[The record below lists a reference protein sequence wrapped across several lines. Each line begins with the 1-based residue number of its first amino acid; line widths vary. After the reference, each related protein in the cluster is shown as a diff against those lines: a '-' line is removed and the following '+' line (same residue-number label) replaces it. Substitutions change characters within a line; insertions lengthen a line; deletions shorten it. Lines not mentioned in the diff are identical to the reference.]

1 MKAVL
6 SRAWPSRGLGG
17 VLLPSFYP
25 SNWEPGGP
33 PTWHQPQAALLGQQL
48 LFAREQ
54 LLAFSRGRRQ
64 PQCDDADLLLS
75 AEGGEAAAAVD
86 HLSSPATPR
95 PPPLASPTVPST
107 GRVLSP
113 RVQPPLDSL

>member
-1 MKAVL
+1 MAQ
-6 SRAWPSRGLGG
+6 
-17 VLLPSFYP
+17 
-25 SNWEPGGP
+25 P

-54 LLAFSRGRRQ
+54 LPAFGRGGRQ
-64 PQCDDADLLLS
+64 PQCNDAELLLS
-75 AEGGEAAAAVD
+75 AEGGEAAATVD

-107 GRVLSP
+107 ARVLSP